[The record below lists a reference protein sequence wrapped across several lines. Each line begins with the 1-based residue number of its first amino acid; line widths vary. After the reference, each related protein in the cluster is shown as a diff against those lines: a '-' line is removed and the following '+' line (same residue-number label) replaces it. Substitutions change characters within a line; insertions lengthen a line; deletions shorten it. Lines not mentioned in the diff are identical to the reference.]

1 MKTYIGI
8 DPSINST
15 GICIHRF
22 DDNNNLIDIKFFI
35 VKPNKLKKKEEKI
48 SINNFSFIL
57 YEKIEI
63 SKISEYHLQEFTKTK
78 NLINLADKILEVI
91 SKYINENTI
100 IVMEGVSY
108 GSSLRTKSIF
118 DLAGLNYL
126 IRNKIL
132 QYNSGQLQYNSGQL
146 LICPPTEIK
155 KFAAG
160 KGNAQKDIISTGFII
175 LFPEF
180 EQIDKID
187 DIADAYYMSKF
198 AIKN

>member
-15 GICIHRF
+15 GICVHRF
-22 DDNNNLIDIKFFI
+22 DDEDKLIDIHFFI
-35 VKPNKLKKKEEKI
+35 IKPNKLKKKEEKI
-48 SINNFSFIL
+48 NINNFAFVI
-57 YEKIEI
+57 YNKVDINEFK
-63 SKISEYHLQEFTKTK
+63 EYHLQEYNKTM
-78 NLINLADKILEVI
+78 NLINLADKILETI
-91 SKYINENTI
+91 KNYINENTT

-126 IRNKIL
+126 IRNKLL
-132 QYNSGQLQYNSGQL
+132 QYNIKELF
-146 LICPPTEIK
+146 ICPPTEIK

-160 KGNAQKDIISTGFII
+160 KGNAQKDIISTGFVI

-180 EQIDKID
+180 EQLDKID
-187 DIADAYYMSKF
+187 DIADAYYMSKY
-198 AIKN
+198 AI

>member
-15 GICIHRF
+15 GICIHRY
-22 DDNNNLIDIKFFI
+22 DDNNTLIDIRFFI
-35 VKPNKLKKKEEKI
+35 IKPNKLKKKEQLINI
-48 SINNFSFIL
+48 SNFSFIL
-57 YEKIEI
+57 YEKTDI
-63 SKISEYHLQEFTKTK
+63 SKIPEYHLQEFEKTK

-91 SKYINENTI
+91 SKYINEDTV

-132 QYNSGQLQYNSGQL
+132 QYNTGKL

-160 KGNAQKDIISTGFII
+160 KGNAQKDIISTGFVI

-180 EQIDKID
+180 EEIDKID
-187 DIADAYYMSKF
+187 DLADAYYMSKF
-198 AIKN
+198 ALNC

>member
-57 YEKIEI
+57 YEKTEI
-63 SKISEYHLQEFTKTK
+63 SKISEYHLQEFAKTK

-91 SKYINENTI
+91 SQYINENTI

-126 IRNKIL
+126 IRNKI
-132 QYNSGQLQYNSGQL
+132 LQYNSGQL